1 MFVEEDFFFVVVI
14 VAAVV
19 VVQVSGSKAMPPQPK
34 DEETEISLV
43 GKLRFCVTCVL
54 CRVDF
59 DKIS

>member
-1 MFVEEDFFFVVVI
+1 MFVEDFIVVVVVI
-14 VAAVV
+14 VVV
-19 VVQVSGSKAMPPQPK
+19 VSQVSGSKAMPPQPK

-59 DKIS
+59 EKVS